1 MAPVTT
7 LLQVEGSPYHYDSHV
22 QLIRLLR
29 QLGDLDGARKARN
42 AMNEVFP
49 LTEGSA
55 SVVRACVLHF
65 VHVHVSLELWL
76 EWLKDEL
83 PLASVPEASMELR
96 QLFERATEDYLC
108 ECRSVNRLMIPGQK
122 SEMRYITCEKLPVS
136 FRSVETVSQAR
147 LFQGRRESGLFPKV
161 HLHCSAC
168 AKRAVVS
175 IFGSC
180 FGLAAT

>member
-1 MAPVTT
+1 M
-7 LLQVEGSPYHYDSHV
+7 EGSPYHYDSHV

-108 ECRSVNRLMIPGQK
+108 ECRSVHRLMITQSHKPDSLRGG
-122 SEMRYITCEKLPVS
+122 VS
-136 FRSVETVSQAR
+136 RVY
-147 LFQGRRESGLFPKV
+147 FPKCTCTARHV
-161 HLHCSAC
+161 L
-168 AKRAVVS
+168 REQWYPYLEAVL
-175 IFGSC
+175 G
-180 FGLAAT
+180 